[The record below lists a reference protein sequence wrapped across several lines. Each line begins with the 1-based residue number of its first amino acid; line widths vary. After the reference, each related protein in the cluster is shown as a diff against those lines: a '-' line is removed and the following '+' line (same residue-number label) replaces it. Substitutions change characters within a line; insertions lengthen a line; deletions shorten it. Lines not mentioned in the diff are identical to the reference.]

1 MTTASDAL
9 QSPLP
14 PDPAGTPAAASV
26 LAKPATGTFWQ
37 RFDTLLDGLSDRLN
51 PILVKES
58 RQAMKSRQF
67 TITFTLLLIV
77 GWVYTVL
84 FVLVNLPGVFYS
96 PLGRFMLFGYYLILA
111 VPLLIVVPYGAF
123 RSLASELEDGTFE
136 LLSITAL
143 NSRQII
149 LGKLGS
155 SVLQMLVYYSA
166 LAPCIAFTYLLRG
179 VDVMTI
185 FFILLYSFY
194 ATLLLSV
201 VSLALATVT
210 RSRQWQ
216 VLLSV
221 LLVVALVL
229 FAFFWCMMMSSI
241 LAAGSMMPYDE
252 PEWWIANVATFTFEV
267 GFVLL
272 FILIAAGQISFAS
285 ENRSTS
291 IRIMLL
297 VLQALI
303 FGWTAYTFL
312 LAGEEEV
319 LMIGSLWLGL
329 FWAIAGAFLI
339 GETAQLSPRAR
350 RELPQSL
357 VGRMA
362 FTWFNPG
369 SGTGYVFTVLNV
381 LGGLGILAVVGYAHA
396 SATAGGPQ
404 IIQAEF
410 WYEFLAYCYG
420 VVTFQMGLPVFAK
433 WTAWWLALAS
443 YLTIYLGLARL
454 FGVLLRWGKVGG
466 GMLSVFVFYLLLV
479 VMGVLLPFSL
489 QGLMQWLFNYGFSTF
504 EYSPLQISN
513 WWWTLIEIG
522 MDRSVT
528 SDGTIWV
535 LIFVALA
542 VFVLNFILA
551 AKEVEQTRLAAPNR
565 VLQDELE
572 LHPPPAKV
580 VKRGPWDEPPPTG
593 PHAEQNKNPP
603 TSPFRPSPPAG

>member
-9 QSPLP
+9 QPLP
-14 PDPAGTPAAASV
+14 EPGGPILATAVAAS
-26 LAKPATGTFWQ
+26 KTSTFWQ
-37 RFDTLLDGLSDRLN
+37 RFDEVLDGLSDRLN

-77 GWVYTVL
+77 GWVYTIL

-185 FFILLYSFY
+185 FFILLYLFY
-194 ATLLLSV
+194 TTLHLSV

-229 FAFFWCMMMSSI
+229 FAFFYCMGMSSI
-241 LAAGSMMPYDE
+241 LAAGSSMPYDN
-252 PEWWIANVATFTFEV
+252 PEWWVMNVSILMFEIALTI
-267 GFVLL
+267 L
-272 FILIAAGQISFAS
+272 FILIASAQITFAS
-285 ENRSTS
+285 ENRSTG

-303 FGWTAYTFL
+303 FGWTIYPYL
-312 LAGEEEV
+312 IDGDEV
-319 LMIGSLWLGL
+319 ILMIGAIWLAL
-329 FWAIAGAFLI
+329 FWAVAGAFLI
-339 GETAQLSPRAR
+339 GEQAQLSPRAR

-369 SGTGYVFTVLNV
+369 SGTGYVFAILNV
-381 LGGLGILAVVGYAHA
+381 LGGMGILALTGYGKA
-396 SATAGGPQ
+396 SATAGGPT
-404 IIQAEF
+404 IVESGF
-410 WYEFLAYCYG
+410 WFEFLGWCYG
-420 VVTFQMGLPVFAK
+420 HLTLQSGIPLFSK
-433 WTAWWLALAS
+433 WTAWWVALTS
-443 YLTIYLGLARL
+443 YLMIYLGLARL
-454 FGVLLRWGKVGG
+454 FGVLLRWGKIGG

-479 VMGVLLPFSL
+479 VMGVALPFSL
-489 QGLMQWLFNYGFSTF
+489 QGLMQWLFNYGFTAF

-513 WWWTLIEIG
+513 WWWTLYEIW
-522 MDRSVT
+522 MDRAVIN
-528 SDGTIWV
+528 DGSIWF
-535 LIFVALA
+535 LMFVACA
-542 VFVLNFILA
+542 VFLLNFLLA

-572 LHPPPAKV
+572 LHPPPVKP
-580 VKRGPWDEPPPTG
+580 VKRGPWDEPPPAP
-593 PHAEQNKNPP
+593 PHGDSPFKP
-603 TSPFRPSPPAG
+603 TS